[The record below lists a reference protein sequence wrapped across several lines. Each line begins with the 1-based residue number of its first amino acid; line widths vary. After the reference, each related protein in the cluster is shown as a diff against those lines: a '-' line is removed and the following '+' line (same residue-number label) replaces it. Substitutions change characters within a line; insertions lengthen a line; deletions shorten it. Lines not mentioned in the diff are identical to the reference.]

1 MKMKMLKKIINIF
14 NRIINLGAVTDG
26 TNNFYTVDEK
36 LMLALRELLKIEQ
49 SEMEKLRK
57 LKNEVHS
64 TPQNL

>member
-1 MKMKMLKKIINIF
+1 MQEIINIF
-14 NRIINLGAVTDG
+14 DRIINLGTVTDG

>member
-1 MKMKMLKKIINIF
+1 MQEIINIF
-14 NRIINLGAVTDG
+14 DRIINLGAVTDG

-36 LMLALRELLKIEQ
+36 LMLALRELLKREE

-64 TPQNL
+64 TLQNL

>member
-1 MKMKMLKKIINIF
+1 MQEIINIF
-14 NRIINLGAVTDG
+14 DRIINLGAVTDG

>member
-1 MKMKMLKKIINIF
+1 MQEIINIF
-14 NRIINLGAVTDG
+14 DRIINLGAVTDG

-49 SEMEKLRK
+49 SEMEKLIK

>member
-1 MKMKMLKKIINIF
+1 MQEIINIF
-14 NRIINLGAVTDG
+14 DRIINLGAVTDG

-36 LMLALRELLKIEQ
+36 LMLALRELLKREQ

>member
-1 MKMKMLKKIINIF
+1 MQEIINIF
-14 NRIINLGAVTDG
+14 DRIINLGAVTDG

-36 LMLALRELLKIEQ
+36 LMLALRELLKREE